1 MTHTLK
7 EKEQAMNG
15 SSEHVDTLDHLPVEA
30 AAPPDTT
37 PPPPGAGQSGG
48 ARARTRPAGGTPSPP
63 RKSPL
68 LAGVLSLLPGVG
80 QVYVGYYMLGFIHN
94 IVFAGTIVLLASYAT
109 NAVIPLLSIFLAF
122 FFIYNVVDA
131 ARRAM
136 FYNLALDGG
145 DGLELP
151 HETSL
156 TLPTFGGS
164 IGGGVAIMVTG
175 FILLLNTRFG
185 VSLAWV
191 EDWWPLAP
199 MILGAYLVG
208 KALRERTERPADHPT
223 P

>member
-1 MTHTLK
+1 
-7 EKEQAMNG
+7 MNG
-15 SSEHVDTLDHLPVEA
+15 SSEHVDTPDIDHPAEA
-30 AAPPDTT
+30 AAPPDT
-37 PPPPGAGQSGG
+37 PPPHDTRQSGG
-48 ARARTRPAGGTPSPP
+48 ARAHTRPAGWTPSPP

-122 FFIYNVVDA
+122 FFVYNVVDA

-145 DGLELP
+145 EGLELP
-151 HETSL
+151 HETNL

-164 IGGGVAIMVTG
+164 IGGGVAIIVTG

-208 KALRERTERPADHPT
+208 KALRERTERPEDHPT